1 MENALRKIPDFF
13 KVYRPEYSSRR
24 MRIPRDFLA
33 QLDRPLS
40 GEILLRRCTGRH
52 WRVKVILEAQDA
64 YFDDGWQEF
73 VRDNLVEINDF
84 MVFSYRSHG
93 VFSVV
98 VYGHSA
104 CEKKE
109 CPIPEEVEEGGEAQ
123 ELDSDDD
130 ENYEGEEE
138 DEEEEEE
145 EHEARRKQSKKEGN
159 TVKRKAADEDPI
171 DVERYINT
179 KNPYFV
185 TMIRNRR
192 SAPLYVPCTA
202 LNDYELK
209 LPLAV
214 EFQDPNGRTWRGKVK
229 VWKDGRTWISGW
241 KALCRHHNLKKND
254 RCICE
259 LLEKDG
265 VTGRIIKV
273 HIL

>member
-1 MENALRKIPDFF
+1 
-13 KVYRPEYSSRR
+13 

-33 QLDRPLS
+33 HLDRPLP
-40 GEILLRRCTGRH
+40 GEILLRRRMGRH
-52 WRVKVILEAQDA
+52 WRVKVILEAQDT

-93 VFSVV
+93 IFSVV
-98 VYGHSA
+98 LYGHSA
-104 CEKKE
+104 CKKQE
-109 CPIPEEVEEGGEAQ
+109 CPIPEEVGEGNEVEEP
-123 ELDSDDD
+123 DSNDD
-130 ENYEGEEE
+130 EDY

-145 EHEARRKQSKKEGN
+145 EHEARRKRSKKEGN
-159 TVKRKAADEDPI
+159 IVKRKTADKDPI
-171 DVERYINT
+171 DVQRYINT

-202 LNDYELK
+202 LSDYELK
-209 LPLAV
+209 LPPAV

-241 KALCRHHNLKKND
+241 KALCRHNNLKKND
-254 RCICE
+254 SS
-259 LLEKDG
+259 
-265 VTGRIIKV
+265 
-273 HIL
+273 